1 MHLETAMGQ
10 CGSVM
15 STWIHFGSLWVP
27 WVHLHSLVLTWV
39 PLGSLGFMWVDDA
52 GSSKRENS
60 SNSSPISGIPGM
72 SSSPLHCSQ
81 ARERTREVTKS
92 GTMPCNS
99 WHCNATV
106 LGSTVLCFIVKRVD
120 MTRGPALQIGFSCP
134 SYIRMH
140 IYLTDRVKQGCST
153 NNVVSDSFTYYW
165 FSLNHRN
172 SIVLRILELAM
183 KIKC

>member
-1 MHLETAMGQ
+1 MQDPPREKTAPIPAPSLEYQGCLPALCT
-10 CGSVM
+10 
-15 STWIHFGSLWVP
+15 
-27 WVHLHSLVLTWV
+27 VLK
-39 PLGSLGFMWVDDA
+39 P
-52 GSSKRENS
+52 
-60 SNSSPISGIPGM
+60 
-72 SSSPLHCSQ
+72 
-81 ARERTREVTKS
+81 ERTQEVTKS
-92 GTMPCNS
+92 ETMPCNS

-134 SYIRMH
+134 SYICMH

-172 SIVLRILELAM
+172 SIVLRLSELAM
-183 KIKC
+183 NIKMLWNIFPF